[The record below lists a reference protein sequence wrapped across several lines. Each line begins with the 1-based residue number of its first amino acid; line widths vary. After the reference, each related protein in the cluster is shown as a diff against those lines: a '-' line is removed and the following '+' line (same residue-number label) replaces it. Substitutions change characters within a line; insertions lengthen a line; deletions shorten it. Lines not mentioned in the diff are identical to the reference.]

1 MKTKPVRTM
10 TNVLVAFKTRN
21 FWCNLKLKP
30 GNATFWLIKTSFT
43 VSFKFHYGHQNLMY
57 FKTTLSSLWMKRLHS
72 LTLLGLKATH
82 CQAIKLASI
91 ADIYTTNNLIIAHA
105 KCRVNHCSPR
115 VWRNAPQRYRVLE
128 HHNFC
133 LCKLRWPGHHME
145 NPRCH
150 EKVCTCIWKLHIWEH
165 SQGCCPCWRAPARV
179 TASFCHAQ
187 GGAIK
192 KCDFW

>member
-72 LTLLGLKATH
+72 LTLLGLKVTH
-82 CQAIKLASI
+82 CQAIKICSI
-91 ADIYTTNNLIIAHA
+91 ANLYTSNNPVTYCTKCIELTSAHQVFH
-105 KCRVNHCSPR
+105 KISHKNI
-115 VWRNAPQRYRVLE
+115 VLG

-133 LCKLRWPGHHME
+133 IC
-145 NPRCH
+145 
-150 EKVCTCIWKLHIWEH
+150 
-165 SQGCCPCWRAPARV
+165 
-179 TASFCHAQ
+179 
-187 GGAIK
+187 
-192 KCDFW
+192 